1 MRRILFTALIACL
14 TAISFGQFQLT
25 ILHTNDMHAHMEATR
40 FDGGMLGGYARQAT
54 LIKSIRNSE
63 GELLLLNGGDTFQG
77 TIFFNTYMGLAD
89 LAFMNYVGYDAMA
102 VGNHE
107 FDKGPELLA
116 QFIKGANFPLLA
128 ANINA
133 SGDEHLRGRI
143 RKSYIK
149 LIDGEKVGIVGAI
162 TPSVHQISAPGD
174 DVVMLDIVA
183 SVQAEV
189 DRLTADGVDKIVLVS
204 HVGYS
209 SEVWLA
215 KQIRNL
221 DVVVGGHSHTF
232 LGSGPGLPEGAPEY
246 PTVVENASGDTALVV
261 QAWHQGMVLGKLDV
275 EFDRAGKVKSWKG
288 GPIPIIEDI
297 TEDPVVKAM
306 IDAFNMPVAE
316 LKDKVI
322 GSTAIAIPRSGSFS
336 PMANLIA
343 DAQLAAT
350 QQHGSVAAF
359 INAGGVRAALESGDI
374 TYGQAIS
381 VQPFSN
387 TLVVLEVTG
396 RELLTALARQGG
408 GTLHPSKGTSYKAV
422 RGPDGWSISDV
433 VIAGEPLD
441 LFKTYK
447 ITVNNFTAGGGDD
460 HQELKNAKGQRTDTG
475 LVDIDALIDYIK
487 AYTPLDLPQEKRI
500 KS

>member
-1 MRRILFTALIACL
+1 MRRTLFTALTACL

-25 ILHTNDMHAHMEATR
+25 ILHTNDMHSHMEGAR
-40 FDGGMLGGYARQAT
+40 SGGQTLGGYARQAT
-54 LIKSIRNSE
+54 LINSIRAQK

-77 TIFFNTYMGLAD
+77 TIYFNTYSGFSD
-89 LAFMNYVGYDAMA
+89 LAFMNYIGYDAMA

-116 QFIKGANFPLLA
+116 KFINGANFPLLC

-133 SGDEHLRGRI
+133 SSDEALKGLI
-143 RKSYIK
+143 RKSTVKTIN
-149 LIDGEKVGIVGAI
+149 GEKVGIVGAI
-162 TPSVHQISAPGD
+162 TPSVHSISAPGD
-174 DVVMLDIVA
+174 DVVMLDIIA
-183 SVQAEV
+183 ALQAEI
-189 DRLTADGVDKIVLVS
+189 DRMTADGIDKIVMLS
-204 HVGYS
+204 HVGHS
-209 SEVWLA
+209 SEVWVA
-215 KQIRNL
+215 KQLRDL
-221 DVVVGGHSHTF
+221 DVVVGGHSHTL
-232 LGSGPGLPEGAPEY
+232 LGTGENLPSGGGSY
-246 PTVVENASGDTALVV
+246 PTVVENASGETALVV
-261 QAWHQGMVLGKLDV
+261 QAWHKGMVLGRLDI
-275 EFDRAGKVKSWKG
+275 EFDKDGKVSSWSG
-288 GPIPIIEDI
+288 GPIAITQDIPEDL
-297 TEDPVVKAM
+297 VVKAM
-306 IDAFNMPVAE
+306 MDAFNMPVAE

-322 GSTAIAIPRSGSFS
+322 GSTANEIPRSGGFS

-350 QQHGSVAAF
+350 QQQGSVAAF

-387 TLVVLEVTG
+387 TLVVMEVTG

-422 RGPDGWSISDV
+422 NGPDGWSITDV

-441 LFKTYK
+441 LFKTYM

-460 HQELKNAKGQRTDTG
+460 HQELKNAQGQRTDTG

-487 AYTPLDLPQEKRI
+487 AHTPLDLPQEKRI